1 MLVDRFGFHGPPHRC
16 VAQGRRLLGMV
27 QCRVH
32 KEPLLLAAG
41 GRLGC
46 VDSLPSPQGLWGSDL
61 MLGWGNA
68 ELG

>member
-1 MLVDRFGFHGPPHRC
+1 
-16 VAQGRRLLGMV
+16 MV